1 VFDIDAS
8 WNRISQL
15 DRDRL
20 FSDIATSRVTPD
32 IDNMALG
39 EREARQIRHLLGQVT
54 PNIDNMAL
62 GEAKEFDLAVMHVDM
77 DDFTGVTGHLSNK
90 DKLRLLNIYLSE
102 LTAVIRDYS
111 GFVEKYVGDGISA
124 MFGVGKGGPE
134 AVKNAV
140 ECAMTIQAEIKH
152 VMGGYFEKV
161 GLPSFTCSIGMDY
174 GTIWVARVGVK
185 EMNQLTLV
193 GNEVSIAKNL
203 EELAGRGEIFV
214 GECIKAR
221 LGQKRQKYCD
231 RQPPNQNFKWE
242 LDGKRYRYYE
252 YDGRWVV
259 SNE

>member
-1 VFDIDAS
+1 MFDIDTPL
-8 WNRISQL
+8 NRISQL

-20 FSDIATSRVTPD
+20 FSDIATGRVTPD

-39 EREARQIRHLLGQVT
+39 E
-54 PNIDNMAL
+54 
-62 GEAKEFDLAVMHVDM
+62 AKEFNLAVMHVDM
-77 DDFTGVTGHLSNK
+77 DDFTGVTGRLSNK

-124 MFGVGKGGPE
+124 LFGVGKGGPE

-140 ECAMTIQAEIKH
+140 ECAITIQAEIEH
-152 VMGGYFEKV
+152 VMGGYLEKI
-161 GLPSFTCSIGMDY
+161 GLPSFTCSVGMDY

-185 EMNQLTLV
+185 GMNQLTLV
-193 GNEVSIAKNL
+193 GNEVSLAKNL

-214 GECIKAR
+214 GERIKAR
-221 LGQKRQKYCD
+221 LSQKRQEYCD

-242 LDGKRYRYYE
+242 LDGKRYRYYK